1 MDFIPEAISEYCVR
15 HSDAEDA
22 LLHELGRQTHLRTT
36 QPRMLSGHLQGS
48 FLSLISHLV
57 KPKCILEIGTFTG
70 YSALCLAKGLHT
82 GGKLITIDTNPET
95 SAMAQEYFNRSA
107 YKDQIKFI
115 LGNAADII
123 RGLLENFDLVFIDAD
138 KKNYALYYDLVLD
151 KLNAGGI
158 ILADN
163 VLWSGKILD
172 LEKNRD
178 ADTLAMDNFNKK
190 IADDTR
196 IEKVMLPLRDGVTVI
211 RKK

>member
-1 MDFIPEAISEYCVR
+1 
-15 HSDAEDA
+15 
-22 LLHELGRQTHLRTT
+22 
-36 QPRMLSGHLQGS
+36 
-48 FLSLISHLV
+48 
-57 KPKCILEIGTFTG
+57 
-70 YSALCLAKGLHT
+70 
-82 GGKLITIDTNPET
+82 
-95 SAMAQEYFNRSA
+95 
-107 YKDQIKFI
+107 